1 LHHGASPEEVQAD
14 FHRYFQDVDTVDIL
28 LIAHECIN
36 GDAGLTLRDMEKL
49 LSVYSSLYG
58 RSMLDIH
65 ASEAHQ
71 PGHPVQIFQAEN
83 QAFQAA
89 LSSIQDL
96 FQTLEDNHKRWV
108 RDERTVEELKELI
121 FRLGQFVNHYD
132 RKEKLFFPI
141 LERHG
146 YFMLTRT
153 MWANDDRIRNLYK
166 GIKSMLERI
175 SDIEFKH
182 IKKTYALFSRQFK
195 DMIYQEETFLLPVV
209 LAYFKEDD
217 WLAIAKES
225 EAFGYAMI
233 EPEED
238 WIVKREHAVEK
249 KDSPIDEASMATNVI
264 PVGGGFLTI
273 KEANHILNNL
283 PEEITFV
290 DKHGVFKYFNDEV
303 TASEM
308 MFVRTPSS
316 IGRNILSCHP
326 PKSMKKVRRLIHD
339 LQTKRR
345 MSESMWFK
353 KDGRYVHITYKALF
367 DE

>member
-1 LHHGASPEEVQAD
+1 MADAQFNTKLNNALQDILLRLHHGASPEEVQAD

-36 GDAGLTLRDMEKL
+36 RDAGLTLRDMEKL

-83 QAFQAA
+83 QAFHAA
-89 LSSIQDL
+89 LYSIQDL

-166 GIKSMLERI
+166 GIKSMLE
-175 SDIEFKH
+175 
-182 IKKTYALFSRQFK
+182 
-195 DMIYQEETFLLPVV
+195 
-209 LAYFKEDD
+209 
-217 WLAIAKES
+217 
-225 EAFGYAMI
+225 
-233 EPEED
+233 
-238 WIVKREHAVEK
+238 
-249 KDSPIDEASMATNVI
+249 
-264 PVGGGFLTI
+264 
-273 KEANHILNNL
+273 
-283 PEEITFV
+283 
-290 DKHGVFKYFNDEV
+290 
-303 TASEM
+303 
-308 MFVRTPSS
+308 
-316 IGRNILSCHP
+316 
-326 PKSMKKVRRLIHD
+326 
-339 LQTKRR
+339 
-345 MSESMWFK
+345 
-353 KDGRYVHITYKALF
+353 
-367 DE
+367 